1 MVSGGP
7 GGQSKFTSMVSNF
20 PNLVFTSK
28 KVKVFFVFLFNL
40 KFLGGLRGGD
50 WPDKVYELGPKHLF
64 SNHETTW
71 SWISPGLFCFWFQNM
86 YNPTFLGGLEGAGWP
101 VKVYERGLQHP
112 QLCFHFTKGKSVFRF
127 SAFQLNQKHRAA
139 VCYPSQSFRNKYNLK
154 FLGGLRGDDWPVKA

>member
-1 MVSGGP
+1 MYNPTFLGGLRGAGWP
-7 GGQSKFTSMVSNF
+7 
-20 PNLVFTSK
+20 
-28 KVKVFFVFLFNL
+28 VKVYKHGLQLPQLGFHFKKGKSVFRFSAFQLNQKHRAAVCHPSQSFRNKYNL

-112 QLCFHFTKGKSVFRF
+112 QLCFHFTKGKSVYRF
-127 SAFQLNQKHRAA
+127 LPFN
-139 VCYPSQSFRNKYNLK
+139 
-154 FLGGLRGDDWPVKA
+154 